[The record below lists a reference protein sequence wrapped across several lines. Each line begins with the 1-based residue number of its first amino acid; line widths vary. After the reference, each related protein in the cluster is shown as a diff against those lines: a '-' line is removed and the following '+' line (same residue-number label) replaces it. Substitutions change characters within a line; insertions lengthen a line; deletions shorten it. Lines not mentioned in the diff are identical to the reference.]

1 MLSQLFIDAGWHTV
15 PMNGEL
21 RRLENGKK
29 TLPDMEYDWRRKY
42 TLNKNTKA
50 TTLAGAITGACSG
63 IIAIDCDNQATV
75 DLFKELE
82 PNANFY
88 FTSLGKPSGG
98 CTFIFK
104 FHERL
109 ADNFKLVTEDIA
121 LDFYANSGFIYLPGE
136 SNYTKESWEGITQL
150 PELQELSPSTL
161 IMLLAFKAKAE
172 APKPNEAKK
181 VTVSNRLAP
190 MLEVLVKTKKYDP
203 ILFKILTP
211 KAFRDMPAYVTKG
224 HLHPNDV
231 PQGRGSEY
239 LSKVSAILGSDIS
252 VNVELY
258 TNTMLFI
265 NSLWDK
271 PMEKA
276 NLMSTIINPMVDER
290 SSVDGIPIWQYDPH
304 WDKMGFIATSI
315 NGDYV
320 ESFYDDVKSGYYLV
334 NYTFPYI
341 KVFSDKRPILTTL
354 KTLLGR
360 NVTETT
366 YDNCKQIVRTR
377 VEPTQDFGHIEGS
390 DIFNLF
396 RQTTELGIINNPG
409 PYATEYRRPSNIIRF
424 FETLIPDD
432 YARAYTLSFIRTK
445 LTTFKYSP
453 VILYFIGK
461 PGSGK
466 DTFVRFLSQI
476 LGSDY
481 VAKPDTKIFLEQY
494 NGWMLDKFIVQLDE
508 YGNKLVRYSD
518 KQEVLGKLKTY
529 TGSDEMQ
536 VRAMRQDGFN
546 YRHSITFI
554 VTANSNPLPIENED
568 RRVHYIETPNILANV
583 DWVKDAGGITKV
595 QDLFKAEMLDFCYY
609 LATEIKNLPMDE
621 YMIAP
626 LTEAKDRLIFNGLSA
641 ADQIVY
647 YLQNNKFLDLAN
659 LGIDYGIRGFTDEW
673 SRNRL
678 MDEHIAALYDAMTE
692 GAGSHRKL
700 IEKMRDI
707 GIARTHTTV
716 KSENVFYYHV
726 AGLSDV
732 RLVNNDDVVRT
743 EFPDRTIKGLNEE

>member
-15 PMNGEL
+15 PMTGGL

-29 TLPDMEYDWRRKY
+29 TLPELEYDWRRKY
-42 TLNKNTKA
+42 TLEKNTKA
-50 TTLAGAITGACSG
+50 TRLAGAITGACSG
-63 IIAIDCDNQATV
+63 ILAIDCDNQATV
-75 DLFKELE
+75 DLFRKLE

-88 FTSLGKPSGG
+88 FTSLGKPTGG

-104 FHERL
+104 FTERL

-121 LDFYANSGFIYLPGE
+121 LDFYANSGFVYLPGE
-136 SNYTKESWEGITQL
+136 DNYTKESWDGVTEL
-150 PELQELSPSTL
+150 PELQELSENTI
-161 IMLLAFKAKAE
+161 IMLAAFKARVE
-172 APKPNEAKK
+172 APKTDGTRKIM
-181 VTVSNRLAP
+181 VSNRLAP
-190 MLEVLVKTKKYDP
+190 MLEVMIKNKKYDP

-211 KAFRDMPAYVTKG
+211 KAFRDLPSYVTKG

-239 LSKVSAILGSDIS
+239 LSKVSAILGADIS
-252 VNVELY
+252 VSVELY

-265 NSLWDK
+265 NSLWDQ
-271 PMEKA
+271 PMEKSKI
-276 NLMSTIINPMVDER
+276 MSTIITPMVDER
-290 SSVDGIPIWQYDPH
+290 SSIDGLPIWQYDAH

-315 NGDYV
+315 NGDYI

-341 KVFSDKRPILTTL
+341 KVYNDKRPILTTL
-354 KTLLGR
+354 KTILGR
-360 NVTETT
+360 NITETM
-366 YDNCKQIVRTR
+366 YDASKQIVRTR
-377 VEPTQDFGHIEGS
+377 VEPTTDFGHIEGS

-396 RQTTELGIINNPG
+396 RQTPELSIINNPG
-409 PYATEYRRPSNIIRF
+409 PYALSYKRPNNLIKF

-432 YARAYTLSFIRTK
+432 YTRKYTLSFLRTK

-453 VILYFIGK
+453 IILYFIGK

-466 DTFVRFLSQI
+466 DTLVRLLSII
-476 LGSDY
+476 LGTDY
-481 VAKPDTKIFLEQY
+481 IAKPDTKVFLEQY
-494 NGWMLDKFIVQLDE
+494 NGWMMDKLIVQLDE

-536 VRAMRQDGFN
+536 IRAMRQDGFN
-546 YRHSITFI
+546 YKHSITFI
-554 VTANSNPLPIENED
+554 VTANSNPLPIENDD
-568 RRVHYIETPNILANV
+568 RRVLFIETPNKLETA
-583 DWVKDAGGITKV
+583 DWVKDLGGVSKA

-609 LATEIKNLPMDE
+609 LATEVRNLQPDE

-626 LTEAKDRLIFNGLSA
+626 LTEAKNKLVFNSLSA
-641 ADQIVY
+641 ADQIIHHVQHCHY
-647 YLQNNKFLDLAN
+647 EELAN
-659 LGIDYGIRGFTDEW
+659 MAIDYGIRNFTDEW

-678 MDEHIAALYDAMTE
+678 MDAKLAELYEVMTE

-700 IEKMRDI
+700 IEKLRDF
-707 GIARTHTTV
+707 GINRGHTTI
-716 KSENVFYYHV
+716 KGDNVFYYQIN
-726 AGLSDV
+726 GLSDV
-732 RLVNNDDVVRT
+732 RLTQNDEVIRDV
-743 EFPDRTIKGLNEE
+743 FPDRTVKGIE

>member
-15 PMNGEL
+15 PMKGEL

-42 TLNKNTKA
+42 TLEKNTRA
-50 TTLAGAITGACSG
+50 TELAGAITGACSG

-75 DLFKELE
+75 DLFKGLE

-88 FTSLGKPSGG
+88 FKSLGKPSGG

-121 LDFYANSGFIYLPGE
+121 LDFYSNSGFVYLPGE
-136 SNYTKESWEGITQL
+136 ANFTKESWEGVTQL

-172 APKPNEAKK
+172 APRISETRK
-181 VTVSNRLAP
+181 VSVSNRLAP
-190 MLEVLVKTKKYDP
+190 MLEVLVKSKKYDP
-203 ILFKILTP
+203 VLFKILTP
-211 KAFRDMPAYVTKG
+211 KSFRDIPAYVTKG

-271 PMEKA
+271 PMEKNA
-276 NLMSTIINPMVDER
+276 LMSTIITPMVDER
-290 SSVDGIPIWQYDPH
+290 SSIDGTPIWQYDAH
-304 WDKMGFIATSI
+304 WDKMGFIATAI

-320 ESFYDDVKSGYYLV
+320 ESFYDDVKGGYYLI

-341 KVFSDKRPILTTL
+341 KMFNDKRPILTTL

-360 NVTETT
+360 NVTETV
-366 YDNCKQIVRTR
+366 YDTSKQIVRTI
-377 VEPTQDFGHIEGS
+377 VDPTNDFGHLEGC
-390 DIFNLF
+390 DTFNLF
-396 RQTTELGIINNPG
+396 KQTPELSIINNPG
-409 PYATEYRRPSNIIRF
+409 SYASEYKRPSTIIKF

-432 YARAYTLSFIRTK
+432 FARHYTLSFVRTK

-466 DTFVRFLSQI
+466 DTFVRLLGQI
-476 LGSDY
+476 LGKDY
-481 VAKPDTKIFLEQY
+481 IAKPDTKVFLEQY

-529 TGSDEMQ
+529 TGSEEMQ

-546 YRHSITFI
+546 YKHGITFI
-554 VTANSNPLPIENED
+554 VTANSNPLPIEDED
-568 RRVHYIETPNILANV
+568 RRVHYMETPNILANM
-583 DWVKDAGGITKV
+583 DWVKHLGGVSKV
-595 QDLFKAEMLDFCYY
+595 QELFKAEMLDFAYY
-609 LATEIKNLPMDE
+609 LATEVKNLPMDE

-626 LTEAKDRLIFNGLSA
+626 LTEAKDRLIFSGLSA

-647 YLQNNKFLDLAN
+647 YLQNNKYDELAN

-673 SRNRL
+673 ARNRL
-678 MDEHIAALYDAMTE
+678 MDEKLAELYDTMTE

-700 IEKMRDI
+700 IEKLRDF
-707 GIARTHTTV
+707 GLVRTHTTV
-716 KSENVFYYHV
+716 KGDNIFYYQIP
-726 AGLSDV
+726 GLSNV
-732 RLVNNDDVVRT
+732 RLTRNDEEVRM
-743 EFPDRTIKGLNEE
+743 EFPDRSVKGLE